1 MMKDENVYWVTDA
14 FLSHPRTSSI
24 LRSGLRVLEPL
35 DNWCQWQYCL
45 NKTNVWLILNY
56 LWNFSICIK
65 IDIALDYVSGS
76 SKNDVTMTEQVSI
89 IKRAKS
95 IVRNS
100 CQPLIDYQVWYALL
114 CLPILATQRSPS
126 QLAHLVRNI
135 WSSWVQYQVILTSEH
150 IDYDCWSYDE
160 EIMIFLFQ
168 VCPDTKHAQIYHISF
183 ISWLPELP
191 ASNMYIRDRD
201 FTVIRPVLSPESCS
215 ILGSRSGLAW
225 PSLIRK
231 T

>member
-1 MMKDENVYWVTDA
+1 MYTENRVTDA

-126 QLAHLVRNI
+126 ELAHLVRNI
-135 WSSWVQYQVILTSEH
+135 WSSWVQYQVRESVQKKNCIFWDIVSISLTPLPLPLFETLFNWDILKKIT
-150 IDYDCWSYDE
+150 
-160 EIMIFLFQ
+160 
-168 VCPDTKHAQIYHISF
+168 P
-183 ISWLPELP
+183 
-191 ASNMYIRDRD
+191 
-201 FTVIRPVLSPESCS
+201 
-215 ILGSRSGLAW
+215 
-225 PSLIRK
+225 PSLIWNPF
-231 T
+231 